1 MTTELRK
8 TGISVVGDIPWGT
21 HFCHFY
27 ETKEDLLDILIPYFK
42 AGLENN
48 EFCVWVV
55 ADPLGEEGAR
65 DALRRA
71 IPDADR
77 YLGAGH
83 IEIVPHTSFPAS
95 RQQASPA
102 GSIEIVPHTEWYL
115 KSGAFV
121 AERIINGLNEKLAA
135 ALANGYA
142 GLRVNCVDAWLEVNR
157 KDFIQFE
164 KTLDEKLDGQRMIV
178 LCSYPLSSSSA
189 AEIFDVVNTH
199 QLAIVR
205 RRGEWEVVETSE
217 LKQAKAEIKRLN
229 EGLERRVVERTRELE
244 ATNERLRGEIV
255 ERRRAEEALRV
266 TNSKLELIV
275 DTSPLPITSADAGG
289 RITSWNKAAE
299 RLFGWTEE
307 EAVGGV
313 CPTIPPEEAED
324 YLGMIR
330 KVMQGETHLGLVH
343 YRQKKGGDLL
353 YCSVSAAPQR
363 NGRGEPVGVTII
375 VEDITERKR
384 AEEAL
389 RESETKLKEA
399 QRIAKIGYWERDLL
413 DDRITLS
420 EETAAIFGL
429 SRRVFTQ
436 AELQEMTHPDDR
448 ERKERA
454 LQDALEGKRRYDY
467 EYRIVLPDGEVRF
480 VHAWDE
486 IAYDESG
493 RPVRMFG
500 TVQDITERKLAE
512 EQLKRSNEELRALSG
527 RLHSVR
533 EEESARIARE
543 IHDELGGA
551 LSSLKWDLE
560 EVGEIISESA
570 DASQLTALRE
580 KVGGMIT
587 LTDAT
592 VDAVRRIASE
602 LRPTALE
609 EFGLVEAL
617 RWHAQQFQA
626 RTGITVHCDC
636 PPESVGLSR
645 EQATA
650 VFRIVQEAL
659 TNVLRHSGATRV
671 DIKIRHEGGHYVVT
685 VSDNG
690 RGITEAEKAGPR
702 SLGLLGMRE
711 RAYLLGGEINVEGVE
726 GRGTVV
732 TLRVPALDY
741 GSGRKPPPVREGTLT
756 A

>member
-95 RQQASPA
+95 RQQTSPA
-102 GSIEIVPHTEWYL
+102 GNIEIIPHTEWCL
-115 KSGAFV
+115 KGGAFV

-307 EAVGGV
+307 EAAGRV
-313 CPTIPPEEAED
+313 CPTIPPEQTEE
-324 YLGMIR
+324 YVGMIR
-330 KVMQGETHLGLVH
+330 SVMQGETYVGLVH
-343 YRQKKGGDLL
+343 YRQKKGGSLL
-353 YCSVSAAPQR
+353 TCSVSAAPQR
-363 NGRGEPVGVTII
+363 DGRGEPVGVTII
-375 VEDITERKR
+375 VEDITERKQ

-389 RESETKLKEA
+389 RESHQLLRLVLATLPVGVMVTDRAGNTLLVNAASKRIWGDIIVSGRRRWA
-399 QRIAKIGYWERDLL
+399 QAKGFWHDSGERIAPTAWASVRA
-413 DDRITLS
+413 LS
-420 EETAAIFGL
+420 EGQTSLDELIDIETYDGRRKTIENSAA
-429 SRRVFTQ
+429 
-436 AELQEMTHPDDR
+436 
-448 ERKERA
+448 
-454 LQDALEGKRRYDY
+454 
-467 EYRIVLPDGEVRF
+467 
-480 VHAWDE
+480 
-486 IAYDESG
+486 
-493 RPVRMFG
+493 PVRNEEG
-500 TVQDITERKLAE
+500 LIVGAVIVNEDVTERVRAE
-512 EQLKRSNEELRALSG
+512 EQLKRSNEELRALSA

-543 IHDELGGA
+543 IHDELGA
-551 LSSLKWDLE
+551 ELSSLKWDLE
-560 EVGEIISESA
+560 EAGEDISELT
-570 DASQLTALRE
+570 DLSQLTALRE
-580 KVGGMIT
+580 KVASIIT
-587 LTDAT
+587 LTDNAVGT
-592 VDAVRRIASE
+592 VQRISSE

-609 EFGLVEAL
+609 EFGLAEAL

-626 RTGITVHCDC
+626 RTGIIVNCDC
-636 PPESVGLSR
+636 QSEAVDLNR
-645 EQATA
+645 EQSVA
-650 VFRIVQEAL
+650 VFRIYQEAL
-659 TNVLRHSGATRV
+659 TNVLRHAQATKV
-671 DIKIRHEGGHYVVT
+671 EIRLRQEDDHFALT
-685 VSDNG
+685 INDNG
-690 RGITEAEKAGPR
+690 RGITEEEKWGPQ
-702 SLGLLGMRE
+702 SLGLIGMRE
-711 RAYLLGGEINVEGVE
+711 RTHLLGGEISIEGGQ
-726 GRGTVV
+726 GRGTTITVK
-732 TLRVPALDY
+732 VPAQAKKL
-741 GSGRKPPPVREGTLT
+741 VRNSPTS
-756 A
+756 

>member
-115 KSGAFV
+115 KGGAFV

-299 RLFGWTEE
+299 RLFGWAAE
-307 EAVGGV
+307 EAVGRV
-313 CPTIPPEEAED
+313 CPTIPPEETEE
-324 YLGMIR
+324 YLELIR
-330 KVMQGETHLGLVH
+330 RVMRGETYVGLVL
-343 YRQKKGGDLL
+343 YRQKMDGGLL
-353 YCSVSAAPQR
+353 YCSVSVAPQR
-363 NGRGEPVGVTII
+363 NSRGEPVGVTLI
-375 VEDITERKR
+375 VEDVTERRR
-384 AEEAL
+384 AEE
-389 RESETKLKEA
+389 R
-399 QRIAKIGYWERDLL
+399 
-413 DDRITLS
+413 
-420 EETAAIFGL
+420 
-429 SRRVFTQ
+429 
-436 AELQEMTHPDDR
+436 
-448 ERKERA
+448 
-454 LQDALEGKRRYDY
+454 
-467 EYRIVLPDGEVRF
+467 
-480 VHAWDE
+480 
-486 IAYDESG
+486 
-493 RPVRMFG
+493 
-500 TVQDITERKLAE
+500 
-512 EQLKRSNEELRALSG
+512 LKRSNEELRALSA

-543 IHDELGGA
+543 IHDELGA
-551 LSSLKWDLE
+551 LLSSLKWDLE
-560 EVGEIISESA
+560 EIGEDIAESTGTPPLA
-570 DASQLTALRE
+570 AMRE
-580 KVGGMIT
+580 KVGALIT
-587 LTDAT
+587 LTDNAVNT
-592 VDAVRRIASE
+592 VRRIASE

-609 EFGLVEAL
+609 EFGLAEAV
-617 RWHAQQFQA
+617 RWHAEQFHA
-626 RTGITVHCDC
+626 RTGIEVRCDC
-636 PPESVGLSR
+636 PQDGTGLNR

-650 VFRIVQEAL
+650 IFRIVQEAL
-659 TNVLRHSGATRV
+659 TNILRHAQATRV
-671 DIKIRHEGGHYVVT
+671 DIRMNKEGEHVVLT

-690 RGITEAEKAGPR
+690 RGITEAEKSESK

-711 RAYLLGGEINVEGVE
+711 RVNLLGGDIIIEGTE
-726 GRGTVV
+726 SRGTVV
-732 TLRVPALDY
+732 TVRVPAT
-741 GSGRKPPPVREGTLT
+741 G
-756 A
+756 

>member
-95 RQQASPA
+95 RQQTSPA
-102 GSIEIVPHTEWYL
+102 GNIEIIPHTEWCL
-115 KSGAFV
+115 KGGAFV

-307 EAVGGV
+307 EAAGRV
-313 CPTIPPEEAED
+313 CPTIPPEQTEE
-324 YLGMIR
+324 YVGMIR
-330 KVMQGETHLGLVH
+330 SVMQGETYVGLVH
-343 YRQKKGGDLL
+343 YRQKKGGSLL
-353 YCSVSAAPQR
+353 TCSVSAAPQR
-363 NGRGEPVGVTII
+363 DGRGEPVGVTII
-375 VEDITERKR
+375 VEDITERKQ

-389 RESETKLKEA
+389 RESHQLLRLVLATLPVGVMVTDRAGNTLLVNAASKRIWGDIIVSGRRRWA
-399 QRIAKIGYWERDLL
+399 QAKGFWHDSGERIAPTAWASVRA
-413 DDRITLS
+413 LS
-420 EETAAIFGL
+420 EGQTSLDELIDIETYDGRRKTIENSAA
-429 SRRVFTQ
+429 
-436 AELQEMTHPDDR
+436 
-448 ERKERA
+448 
-454 LQDALEGKRRYDY
+454 
-467 EYRIVLPDGEVRF
+467 
-480 VHAWDE
+480 
-486 IAYDESG
+486 
-493 RPVRMFG
+493 PVRNEEG
-500 TVQDITERKLAE
+500 LIVGAVIVNEDVTERVRAE
-512 EQLKRSNEELRALSG
+512 EQLKRSNEELRALSA

-543 IHDELGGA
+543 IHDELGA
-551 LSSLKWDLE
+551 ELSSLKWDLE
-560 EVGEIISESA
+560 EAGEDISELT
-570 DASQLTALRE
+570 DLSQLTALRE
-580 KVGGMIT
+580 KVASIIT
-587 LTDAT
+587 LTDNAVGT
-592 VDAVRRIASE
+592 VQRISSE

-609 EFGLVEAL
+609 EFGLAEAL

-626 RTGITVHCDC
+626 RTGIIVNCDC
-636 PPESVGLSR
+636 QSEAVDLNR
-645 EQATA
+645 EQSVA
-650 VFRIVQEAL
+650 VFRIYQEAL
-659 TNVLRHSGATRV
+659 TNVLRHAQATKV
-671 DIKIRHEGGHYVVT
+671 EIRIRQEDDHFALT
-685 VSDNG
+685 INDNG
-690 RGITEAEKAGPR
+690 RGITEEEKWGPQ
-702 SLGLLGMRE
+702 SLGLIGMRE
-711 RAYLLGGEINVEGVE
+711 RTHLLGGEISIEGGQ
-726 GRGTVV
+726 GRGTTITVK
-732 TLRVPALDY
+732 VPAQAKKL
-741 GSGRKPPPVREGTLT
+741 VRNSPTS
-756 A
+756 